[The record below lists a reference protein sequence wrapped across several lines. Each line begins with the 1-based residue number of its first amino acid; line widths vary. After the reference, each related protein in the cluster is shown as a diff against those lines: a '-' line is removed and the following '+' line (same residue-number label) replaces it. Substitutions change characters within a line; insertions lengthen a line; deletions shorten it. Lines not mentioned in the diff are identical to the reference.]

1 MGRIRDKRM
10 RPIFIADMSIH
21 TRLKKPRPSDSRLA
35 KMPQPVS
42 LVPNETDGVLWRV
55 LLLIVSGTAA
65 LIYQVLW
72 IKQLTLI
79 VGVDVYAVTT
89 GVSAFFAGLALGG
102 LLLGRWVDQVT
113 RPLRVYAALEMGV
126 ALIGVLVTIA
136 LSHTAPLFVTLE
148 EQSGVLAW
156 GFIFLMVGV
165 GPFLMGGTLPAMV
178 RSLRLTGDRIGEGG
192 GWMYAAN
199 TAGAIIGALVSSFL
213 LIPTLGIQGSALLAA
228 GIGMFAAAGGFWLDR
243 FAPSQTKVV
252 QQTNPVPLAK
262 SATVAILFYAVAG
275 GLALGYEV
283 IWSQSLVQF
292 MSTRSY
298 AFSVMLAT
306 YLGGLAFGAAL
317 FARWADRIRDPWGM
331 LGLLIAAAGMMA
343 LLEISLLGPW
353 LPALQSIGEDAA
365 YGLTESRL
373 AGMCARFAIAALSI
387 VFLPTMLLGAAFPA
401 ALTLIVDSGHV
412 GRDIGKV
419 VALNTFGGI
428 VGTVIT
434 GFALVPRFGLV
445 KTLALLAIIAALLGL
460 LAAMRGTSGIRFAR
474 WGTIVIAIIAVGA
487 ALLTPADR
495 LAGLLAST
503 RGGGTVVFY
512 EEGKGGT
519 IAVLEQFAGHK
530 QFRRLFIQGVS
541 NTGDTLPSLRYMRLQ
556 ALLPLI
562 IHNGDPKS
570 ALVIG
575 LGTGIT
581 SGALLRFPGLEQRV
595 VAELLPE
602 VVQATPNFQGNF
614 GAATDSRLDIRLRD
628 GRRELLSSRQTYDL
642 ITLEP
647 PPPSAAGVVN
657 LYSTDFYELARARLR
672 PGGLVAQW
680 LPLPTQNE
688 KDTKSLV
695 RSFLEV
701 FPYATLWTTELHEM
715 LLVGSLEAVNLDV
728 PRIIERFT
736 QPELASVLREV
747 GVVSPEALLATW
759 VTDRAGLEAYA
770 GDVLPVT
777 DDQPRIEYA
786 DWVRYDELQRVLPAL
801 MALRTDPPLRGAEES
816 FVTSMTV
823 ERQRLLLFYQASLNA
838 MAGHQELWVEDMSR
852 VLAADGGN
860 AYYRWF
866 GTTSQ

>member
-1 MGRIRDKRM
+1 VQRRVDRG
-10 RPIFIADMSIH
+10 
-21 TRLKKPRPSDSRLA
+21 
-35 KMPQPVS
+35 
-42 LVPNETDGVLWRV
+42 PNETGGVLWGA
-55 LLLIVSGTAA
+55 LLLIASGTAA

-102 LLLGRWVDQVT
+102 LLLGRFVDRVQ
-113 RPLRVYAALEMGV
+113 RPLRVYATLEMGV
-126 ALIGVLVTIA
+126 ALVGVLVTMA
-136 LSHTAPLFVTLE
+136 LSHTAALFVTLE
-148 EQSGVLAW
+148 EQSDVLAW
-156 GFIFLMVGV
+156 GLIFLMVGV

-178 RSLRLTGDRIGEGG
+178 RSLRLTADRIGSGG
-192 GWMYAAN
+192 GLMYGAN

-213 LIPTLGIQGSALLAA
+213 LIPALGILGSALTAA
-228 GIGMFAAAGGFWLDR
+228 GIGILAAAGGFWLDR
-243 FAPSQTKVV
+243 FAPNQTSVA
-252 QQTNPVPLAK
+252 QQSNRTPLAK

-283 IWSQSLVQF
+283 IWSQSIVQF

-306 YLGGLAFGAAL
+306 YLAGLALGAAL

-331 LGLLIAAAGMMA
+331 FGLLIAAAGLVA
-343 LLEISLLGPW
+343 LFEITLLGRW
-353 LPALQSIGEDAA
+353 LPELQTMGEQAVFSSTA
-365 YGLTESRL
+365 SRL
-373 AGMCARFAIAALSI
+373 AGMCARFAIAAI
-387 VFLPTMLLGAAFPA
+387 YVVFLPTLLLGAAFPA
-401 ALTLIVDSGHV
+401 ALKLIVDSGHV

-428 VGTVIT
+428 IGTVIT
-434 GFALVPRFGLV
+434 GFVLVPRFGLV
-445 KTLALLAIIAALLGL
+445 KSLAILAIVAALLGL
-460 LAAMRGTSGIRFAR
+460 LAAMRGTSGFRFAR
-474 WGTIVIAIIAVGA
+474 WSTIVIAILAVGA

-519 IAVLEQFAGHK
+519 IAVLEQSAGHK
-530 QFRRLFIQGVS
+530 RFRRLFIQGVS
-541 NTGDTLPSLRYMRLQ
+541 NTGDNLPSLRYMRLQ

-562 IHNGDPKS
+562 IHNGEPKS

-602 VVQATPNFQGNF
+602 VVQATSNFQGNF
-614 GAATDSRLDIRLRD
+614 GAGTDPRLDIRLRD
-628 GRRELLSSRQTYDL
+628 GRRELLSSQQAYDL

-680 LPLPTQNE
+680 LPLPTQNDE
-688 KDTKSLV
+688 DTRSLV
-695 RSFLEV
+695 RSFLDV
-701 FPYATLWTTELHEM
+701 YLHASLWTTELHEM
-715 LLVGSLEAVNLDV
+715 LLIGSMEPVDLDV
-728 PRIIERFT
+728 PRIIEAFNE
-736 QPELASVLREV
+736 PELASALREV
-747 GVVSPEALLATW
+747 GIASPEALLATW
-759 VTDRAGLEAYA
+759 VMDRTGLEAYA
-770 GDVLPVT
+770 SDALPVT

-786 DWVRYDELQRVLPAL
+786 DWVRDDELQRTLPRL
-801 MALRTDPPLRGAEES
+801 MELRTNAPLLGADAS
-816 FVTSMTV
+816 FLRSVSA
-823 ERQRLLLFYQASLNA
+823 ERQNLLLFYQAALNA
-838 MAGHQELWVEDMSR
+838 AAGHRELWSQDMSR
-852 VLAADGGN
+852 VLKDDGGN

-866 GTTSQ
+866 GATSP

>member
-1 MGRIRDKRM
+1 
-10 RPIFIADMSIH
+10 
-21 TRLKKPRPSDSRLA
+21 
-35 KMPQPVS
+35 MPQLGS
-42 LVPNETDGVLWRV
+42 LVPIETRGILSCA

-102 LLLGRWVDQVT
+102 LLLGRWVDLVQ

-126 ALIGVLVTIA
+126 ALVGVLMTLA
-136 LSHTAPLFVTLE
+136 LSHTAALFVTLE
-148 EQSGVLAW
+148 ETSAVFAW
-156 GFIFLMVGV
+156 GLIFLMVGV

-178 RSLRLTGDRIGEGG
+178 RSLRLTTDRIGTGG

-213 LIPTLGIQGSALLAA
+213 LIPALGILGSALVAA
-228 GIGMFAAAGGFWLDR
+228 GIGILAATGGFWLDR
-243 FAPSQTKVV
+243 FAP
-252 QQTNPVPLAK
+252 QQTRVAQQSNPAPRVK

-275 GLALGYEV
+275 CLALGYEV

-306 YLGGLAFGAAL
+306 YLAGLALGAAL
-317 FARWADRIRDPWGM
+317 FARRADRVRDPWGM
-331 LGLLIAAAGMMA
+331 FGLLIAAAGMVA

-353 LPALQSIGEDAA
+353 LPALQSMGEHVA

-373 AGMCARFAIAALSI
+373 LGMCARFAIAALYV
-387 VFLPTMLLGAAFPA
+387 VFLPTLLLGAAFPA
-401 ALTLIVDSGHV
+401 ALKLIVDSGHV

-428 VGTVIT
+428 IGTVIT
-434 GFALVPRFGLV
+434 GFVLVPRFGLV
-445 KTLALLAIIAALLGL
+445 KTLAILAVVAALLGVS
-460 LAAMRGTSGIRFAR
+460 AAMRGTSGFRFAR
-474 WGTIVIAIIAVGA
+474 WSTIVIAMVAVGA
-487 ALLTPADR
+487 AMLTPDDR
-495 LAGLLAST
+495 LAALLAST

-519 IAVLEQFAGHK
+519 VAVLEQSAGHK
-530 QFRRLFIQGVS
+530 RFRRLFIQGVS

-602 VVQATPNFQGNF
+602 VVQATSNFQGNF
-614 GAATDSRLDIRLRD
+614 GAATDPRLDIRLRD
-628 GRRELLSSRQTYDL
+628 GRRELLSSQQRYDL

-680 LPLPTQNE
+680 LPLPTQNDE
-688 KDTKSLV
+688 ATRSLV
-695 RSFLEV
+695 RSFLDV
-701 FPYATLWTTELHEM
+701 YPHASLWTTELHEM
-715 LLVGSLEAVNLDV
+715 LLLGSMQPVNLDV
-728 PRIIERFT
+728 PRIIDRFN
-736 QPELASVLREV
+736 QPELAPALREV
-747 GVVSPEALLATW
+747 GIASPEALLATW
-759 VTDRAGLEAYA
+759 VTDRTGLEAYA
-770 GDVLPVT
+770 NAVLPVT

-786 DWVRYDELQRVLPAL
+786 DWVRSDELQRTLPRL
-801 MALRTDPPLRGAEES
+801 MELRTNPLLLGAEAS
-816 FVTSMTV
+816 FVRAVSA
-823 ERQRLLLFYQASLNA
+823 ERQNLLLFYQAALNG
-838 MAGHQELWVEDMSR
+838 MAGHRELWAQDMAR
-852 VLAADGGN
+852 VLSADGGN

-866 GTTSQ
+866 GATSQ

>member
-1 MGRIRDKRM
+1 MQ
-10 RPIFIADMSIH
+10 
-21 TRLKKPRPSDSRLA
+21 
-35 KMPQPVS
+35 QPVS
-42 LVPNETDGVLWRV
+42 RDPSETGGIVWRA

-89 GVSAFFAGLALGG
+89 GVGAFFAGLALGG
-102 LLLGRWVDQVT
+102 LLLGRFVDRVQ
-113 RPLRVYAALEMGV
+113 RPLRLYATLEMGV
-126 ALIGVLVTIA
+126 ALVGVLVTMT
-136 LSHTAPLFVTLE
+136 LSHTAALFVTLE

-156 GFIFLMVGV
+156 GLIFLMVGV

-178 RSLRLTGDRIGEGG
+178 RSLRLTADRIGSGG
-192 GWMYAAN
+192 GLMYGAN

-213 LIPTLGIQGSALLAA
+213 LIPALGILGSALTAA
-228 GIGMFAAAGGFWLDR
+228 GIGILAAAGGFWLDR
-243 FAPSQTKVV
+243 FAPNQTSVA
-252 QQTNPVPLAK
+252 QQSNRTPLAK

-283 IWSQSLVQF
+283 IWSQSIVQF

-306 YLGGLAFGAAL
+306 YLAGLALGAAL

-331 LGLLIAAAGMMA
+331 FGLLIAAAGLVA
-343 LLEISLLGPW
+343 LFEITLLGRW
-353 LPALQSIGEDAA
+353 LPELQTMGEQAVFSSTA
-365 YGLTESRL
+365 SRL
-373 AGMCARFAIAALSI
+373 AGMCARFAIAALYV
-387 VFLPTMLLGAAFPA
+387 VFLPTLLLGAAFPA
-401 ALTLIVDSGHV
+401 ALKLIVDSGHV

-428 VGTVIT
+428 IGTVIT
-434 GFALVPRFGLV
+434 GFVLVPRFGLV
-445 KTLALLAIIAALLGL
+445 KTLAILAIVAALLGL
-460 LAAMRGTSGIRFAR
+460 LAAMRGTSGFRFAR
-474 WGTIVIAIIAVGA
+474 WSTIVIAIVAVGA

-519 IAVLEQFAGHK
+519 VAVLEQSAGHK
-530 QFRRLFIQGVS
+530 RFRRLFIQGVS

-562 IHNGDPKS
+562 IHNGEPKS

-602 VVQATPNFQGNF
+602 VVQATSNFQGNF
-614 GAATDSRLDIRLRD
+614 GAGTDPRLDIRLRD
-628 GRRELLSSRQTYDL
+628 GRRELLSSQQAYDL

-680 LPLPTQNE
+680 LPLPTQNDE
-688 KDTKSLV
+688 DTRSLV
-695 RSFLEV
+695 RSFLNV
-701 FPYATLWTTELHEM
+701 YLHASLWTTELHEM
-715 LLVGSLEAVNLDV
+715 LLIGSMEPVDLDV
-728 PRIIERFT
+728 PRIIEAFNE
-736 QPELASVLREV
+736 PELASALREV
-747 GVVSPEALLATW
+747 GIASPEALLATW
-759 VTDRAGLEAYA
+759 VMDRTGLETYA
-770 GDVLPVT
+770 SDALPVT

-786 DWVRYDELQRVLPAL
+786 DWVRHDELQRTLPRL
-801 MALRTDPPLRGAEES
+801 MELRTNAPLLGADAS
-816 FVTSMTV
+816 FLRSVSA
-823 ERQRLLLFYQASLNA
+823 ERQNLLLFYQAALNA
-838 MAGHQELWVEDMSR
+838 AAGHLELWSQDMSR
-852 VLAADGGN
+852 VLKDDGGN

-866 GTTSQ
+866 GATSP

>member
-1 MGRIRDKRM
+1 MHDKVRATSTSRSSAGQESIKTRDIM
-10 RPIFIADMSIH
+10 WPA
-21 TRLKKPRPSDSRLA
+21 
-35 KMPQPVS
+35 
-42 LVPNETDGVLWRV
+42 

-65 LIYQVLW
+65 LIYQILW

-89 GVSAFFAGLALGG
+89 GVSAFFTGLALGG
-102 LLLGRWVDQVT
+102 VLLGGWVDRVQ
-113 RPLRVYAALEMGV
+113 RPLRVYAALELGV
-126 ALIGVLVTIA
+126 ALVGVTMTIA
-136 LSHTAPLFVTLE
+136 LSHTATVFATLE
-148 EQSGVLAW
+148 DMSHVLAW
-156 GFIFLMVGV
+156 GLIFLMVGM

-178 RSLRLTGDRIGEGG
+178 RSLQLPTDRIGSGG
-192 GWMYAAN
+192 GWMYGAN
-199 TAGAIIGALVSSFL
+199 TAGAIFGTLVSSFL
-213 LIPTLGIQGSALLAA
+213 LIPALGILGSALTAA
-228 GIGMFAAAGGFWLDR
+228 AIGLFAAAGGLWLDR
-243 FAPSQTKVV
+243 FALNQSSTP
-252 QQTNPVPLAK
+252 QQTNPAPLAK

-306 YLGGLAFGAAL
+306 YLAGLALGAAL
-317 FARWADRIRDPWGM
+317 FARWADRLRDSWSM
-331 LGLLIAAAGMMA
+331 FGLLIAAAGMVA
-343 LLEISLLGPW
+343 LLEIFFLGPW
-353 LPALQSIGEDAA
+353 LPALQSIGEQAA
-365 YGLTESRL
+365 YALTESRL
-373 AGMCARFAIAALSI
+373 IGMCTRFAIAALYV
-387 VFLPTMLLGAAFPA
+387 VFLPTLLLGAAFPA
-401 ALTLIVDSGHV
+401 VLKLIVNAEHV

-428 VGTVIT
+428 IGTVIT
-434 GFALVPRFGLV
+434 GFVLVPRFGLV
-445 KTLALLAIIAALLGL
+445 KSLALLAVVAALLGL
-460 LAAMRGTSGIRFAR
+460 LAALRGASGVRFAR
-474 WGTIVIAIIAVGA
+474 WGTIVIATVTVGT

-495 LAGLLAST
+495 LASLLAST

-519 IAVLEQFAGHK
+519 VAVLEQSAGHK
-530 QFRRLFIQGVS
+530 IFRRLFIQGVS

-562 IHNGDPKS
+562 IHNGEPKS

-602 VVQATPNFQGNF
+602 VVKATSFFQGNF
-614 GAATDSRLDIRLRD
+614 NARTDPKLDIRLRD
-628 GRRELLSSRQTYDL
+628 GRHELLSSQQAYDL

-672 PGGLVAQW
+672 PGGIVAQW
-680 LPLPTQNE
+680 LPLPTQNDE
-688 KDTKSLV
+688 DTQSLV
-695 RSFLEV
+695 RSFLDV
-701 FPYATLWTTELHEM
+701 YPHTSLWTTELHEM
-715 LLVGSLEAVNLDV
+715 LLIGSFEAVNLDV
-728 PRIIERFT
+728 PRIIKRFN
-736 QPELASVLREV
+736 QPKLASALREV
-747 GVVSPEALLATW
+747 GISSAAALMAIW

-770 GDVLPVT
+770 DNARPVT

-786 DWVRYDELQRVLPAL
+786 DWVRSDELHRTLPRL
-801 MALRTDPPLRGAEES
+801 LELHTNPPLRGADAS
-816 FVTSMTV
+816 FVRAVSA
-823 ERQRLLLFYQASLNA
+823 ERQNLLLFYQAALNGQS
-838 MAGHQELWVEDMSR
+838 GHPELWARDIQR
-852 VLAADGGN
+852 VLDGDGSN

-866 GTTSQ
+866 GEGHK